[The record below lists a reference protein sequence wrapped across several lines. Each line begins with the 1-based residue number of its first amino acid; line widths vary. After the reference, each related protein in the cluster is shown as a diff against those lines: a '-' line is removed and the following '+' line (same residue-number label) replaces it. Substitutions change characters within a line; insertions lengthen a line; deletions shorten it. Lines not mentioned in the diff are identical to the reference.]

1 MRYLENNPYGITLFL
16 HVFCFYLCEF
26 LYFSPCEFFWFPFFS
41 RLVFYY
47 CLSYTI
53 WIEFQLS
60 QFIFKMLEILHI
72 IFSKIYI
79 FVFNDLFSV
88 DTLSPFCH
96 PSILLQ
102 N

>member
-26 LYFSPCEFFWFPFFS
+26 LYFIPCEFFWFSFFS

-72 IFSKIYI
+72 IFSTIYI